1 MASGSGTA
9 GSQSSVG
16 ESEGQSG
23 PGAVDPKFP
32 LWAYVEKL
40 IPTAAAKQT
49 SFVLSSGYVFY
60 SSNLLYCLMCFA
72 RCNLQ

>member
-23 PGAVDPKFP
+23 PGAVDPRMGQY
-32 LWAYVEKL
+32 LY
-40 IPTAAAKQT
+40 
-49 SFVLSSGYVFY
+49 
-60 SSNLLYCLMCFA
+60 SNLFLLYFLY
-72 RCNLQ
+72 